1 LDRKAEAVF
10 RDTAYVSQEN
20 VEIVRRV
27 YEAVAKRDAAAV
39 LALYDAEGEWDAS
52 RLPEARIEGGSGLW
66 QGHEGIRGLNR
77 QWSEAWTA
85 SEDHCDE
92 LIDAG
97 EHVISVVTRKGRGR
111 ASGVEV
117 ETRRAGVWTVRAGKV
132 VRTVWFP
139 SVEEALYFVGSER

>member
-1 LDRKAEAVF
+1 LGAILRI
-10 RDTAYVSQEN
+10 TVSREN

-27 YEAVAKRDAAAV
+27 YEAVANHDVATV
-39 LALYDAEGEWDAS
+39 LALYDADVEWDAS
-52 RLPEARIEGGSGLW
+52 RLPEARMDEGSGRSR
-66 QGHEGIRGLNR
+66 GHESIRGITRRWN
-77 QWSEAWTA
+77 EAWTA
-85 SEDHCDE
+85 AEDRCDE

-97 EHVISVVTRKGRGR
+97 EHVISVVTRRARGR

-139 SVEEALYFVGSER
+139 SAEEALDFVGSER